1 MTESTPA
8 PRPGATGLD
17 GVTVATPE
25 GIELLHAVT
34 LLAGPAELLA
44 ILGPSGSG
52 KSTVLRAIA
61 GLVPIQSG
69 DVLIAGRSVRGV
81 PTHERHLAMVSEAA
95 ALIPFLDV
103 GHNVTW
109 GMQARHLP
117 APEIEDRLRTRSA
130 LLRLGRLLGRRPEG
144 LSAGERERVALGR
157 ALVDVPSAFLLDEPL
172 GHLDAPERMRMRRV
186 VADVVRS
193 AGVPA
198 LFVTHDQTD
207 ALALADR
214 VAVVRDGRVVQLDT
228 PRELYRRPVD
238 LFVAG
243 FVGTP
248 AIGLLRGRLVAS
260 GDWAGFRIGT
270 RILPLW
276 RPVPPELQ
284 GWVGRELV
292 LGLRPTDVQ
301 DAGAGGQAEAVRL
314 PATAAVVERMGSQT
328 LVALTVDAPS
338 VAAPGADLP
347 VGPRARLHAR
357 FPARTA
363 VRVGDRVELAV
374 DSTQVH
380 VFDPVSGRALWHPP
394 DP

>member
-1 MTESTPA
+1 MTEFRA
-8 PRPGATGLD
+8 AVPGVTGLD
-17 GVTVATPE
+17 DVTVATPD
-25 GIELLHAVT
+25 GTELLHAVT

-44 ILGPSGSG
+44 VLGPSGSG

-61 GLVPIQSG
+61 GLVPVQSG

-81 PTHERHLAMVSEAA
+81 PTHERHLAMVSEAP

-109 GMQARHLP
+109 GMQARHVP
-117 APEIEDRLRTRSA
+117 EPEIESRLRTRSA
-130 LLRLGRLLGRRPEG
+130 LLRLGRLLGRRPVG

-157 ALVDVPSAFLLDEPL
+157 ALVDVPSVFLLDEPL
-172 GHLDAPERMRMRRV
+172 GHLDAPERVRMRRV
-186 VADVVRS
+186 VAEVVRS

-198 LFVTHDQTD
+198 LFVTHDQSD

-228 PRELYRRPVD
+228 PRALYRRPTD

-248 AIGLLRGRLVAS
+248 AIGLLRGRLVSA

-270 RILPLW
+270 RVLPLW
-276 RPVPPELQ
+276 RPVPPELRD
-284 GWVGRELV
+284 WVGRDLV

-301 DAGAGGQAEAVRL
+301 DARAGSDAEAVRL
-314 PATAAVVERMGSQT
+314 PAVAAVVERTGSQT
-328 LVALTVDAPS
+328 LVTLTVDAPA

-357 FPARTA
+357 FPARSS
-363 VRVGDRVELAV
+363 VRVGDSVELAI
-374 DSTQVH
+374 DSAQVH
-380 VFDPVSGRALWHPP
+380 VFDPASGRALWHPP